1 MPKPVIAS
9 RTRIVF
15 LFGLYQSAENEFFPG
30 KAAALC
36 PLGECCPRIGRIAN
50 LPMLGRLDIQSA
62 LAEVTAG
69 RLSGSRSQ
77 KVTMK
82 PVGGLEM

>member
-1 MPKPVIAS
+1 
-9 RTRIVF
+9 
-15 LFGLYQSAENEFFPG
+15 
-30 KAAALC
+30 
-36 PLGECCPRIGRIAN
+36 
-50 LPMLGRLDIQSA
+50 MLGRLDIQSA